1 MPSEWEKT
9 GMHKGCRLLLSLSLN
24 LVLLKGVWRL
34 GLLALLAGS
43 VTACLLP
50 LGGQERPLHLHL
62 FGLNESTVQDQAPA
76 VGGGTGVVLVNV
88 PQARAGV
95 DTPRMAYLLRPYEVQ
110 YYANNQWADTPARML
125 APLLVRALEQT
136 GTWSAVV
143 QMPHTVRGEYRV
155 DSELLAAQQEFFQKP
170 SLFRLTLR
178 VQLVSL
184 RDQRV
189 LGTRGFEAIE
199 PAPSENA
206 YGAVL
211 AANRALAT
219 LLDQVANW
227 LTACIAEGKPR
238 RC

>member
-1 MPSEWEKT
+1 MKPIRQRVRGRRGGW
-9 GMHKGCRLLLSLSLN
+9 LP
-24 LVLLKGVWRL
+24 LV
-34 GLLALLAGS
+34 LLALLAGTLTS
-43 VTACLLP
+43 CLP
-50 LGGQERPLHLHL
+50 SLGGDTPPLHLHL
-62 FGLNESTVQDQAPA
+62 FGLDESTAQDHAPA
-76 VGGGTGVVLVNV
+76 AGGGPGVVLVSV

-95 DTPRMAYLLRPYEVQ
+95 DTPRMAYLRRPYEVQ
-110 YYANNQWADTPARML
+110 YYANNQWADTPAKML
-125 APLLVRALEQT
+125 APLLVQALERT
-136 GTWSAVV
+136 GTWRAVV

-155 DSELLAAQQEFFQKP
+155 DSELLAAQQEFFQNP

-199 PAPSENA
+199 HAPSENA

-227 LTACIAEGKPR
+227 LSACVAEGKPR
-238 RC
+238 C